1 MIHTINEKGIVHYN
15 FNEAREI
22 ITTGF
27 NANALCHLVK
37 IKQILFSGFNKG
49 LEVSFDDNNGNIIF
63 KDDSDSVM
71 LYGVFNFRPNS
82 GLSSFPLSCNVEIYL
97 KCEGIE
103 TNIDKLTKETVFDC
117 FIFNS
122 LYKCVVNSLKDEIN
136 SGIVKNEYLS
146 LLMPCH
152 E

>member
-1 MIHTINEKGIVHYN
+1 MIHTINEKGIVRYN

-27 NANALCHLVK
+27 NANTLCHLVK

-63 KDDSDSVM
+63 KDDSDSVI
-71 LYGVFNFRPNS
+71 LYGVFNFKPNS
-82 GLSSFPLSCNVEIYL
+82 GLSSFPLTCNVEIYL
-97 KCEGIE
+97 KCEDIE
-103 TNIDKLTKETVFDC
+103 TNIDKLTKKTVFDC

-146 LLMPCH
+146 LLMSCY